1 MTPIS
6 VTQTNSGRAVI
17 AVDNFLNP
25 FNIGVA
31 AVEVSGTATG
41 SVQYSFD
48 DPMDA
53 GYVASSATWYDA
65 PNLST
70 LSATASGA
78 FTIPCKAV
86 CIYVAGTGVWTLTI
100 VQAGTR

>member
-1 MTPIS
+1 MTPIT
-6 VTQTNSGRAVI
+6 VTQTNAGRAVI

-31 AVEVSGTATG
+31 AKEVSGSTTG

-53 GYVASSATWYDA
+53 GYVAASATWYDA
-65 PNLST
+65 PNLSN

-78 FTIPCKAV
+78 FIIPCKAI
-86 CIYVAGTGVWTLTI
+86 CMYLNGTGVWTLTI

>member
-1 MTPIS
+1 MTPIT
-6 VTQTNSGRAVI
+6 VTQTNAGRAVI

-31 AVEVSGTATG
+31 AEEISGSITG

-53 GYVASSATWYDA
+53 GYVAASATWFDA
-65 PNLST
+65 PNLSN

-78 FTIPCKAV
+78 FTIPCKAI
-86 CIYVAGTGVWTLTI
+86 CMYLGGTGVWTLTI